1 MLKYPAKTAVNWGG
15 RGMLCADAMAGAAA
29 RTAMAASGERSEE
42 QRILRRPAGGWVG
55 GGSTR
60 VDGVGESCFPVD
72 F

>member
-42 QRILRRPAGGWVG
+42 QRILRRPV
-55 GGSTR
+55 GSTR